1 VAVMSP
7 RTTFG
12 IVGGG
17 WRSHLLLRLADAA
30 PGRLNAAG
38 VVTRTADAGE
48 MVTARWGVPTY
59 RTIDE
64 LLKAEDVDY
73 VVAAVSWPAMPGVIR
88 DLVAAGMAV
97 LAETPPAPDLDRMRS
112 LWGDVAGSGLVQVAE
127 QYLLMPGH
135 AARHTVIQ
143 DGVIGQATSVEISST
158 HLYHAVSLIRGLL
171 GVGMDD
177 VVVNARDF
185 RAPLVDP
192 LTFDGWDLQ
201 AVPEPRTTT
210 IATLDFGDRMGLYNF
225 VENQWWNPLRTRRI
239 VVRGS
244 RGELVDNTVVRLVDP
259 TSPVESSLVYRR
271 TGVDMNLE
279 GSELVHVSFD
289 GRVVYRN
296 PWLGTRLSE
305 DDIAVA
311 SMLEAEGA
319 WVRGE
324 GPEPYPLAQACQD
337 HAIGLAIQES
347 ARTGAE
353 VHVAKNMLAWGAV
366 EGDEVRS
373 LPGPPMR
380 PTVR

>member
-1 VAVMSP
+1 MSP

-48 MVTARWGVPTY
+48 RVTARWGVPTY

-143 DGVIGQATSVEISST
+143 DGAIGQATSVEISST

-353 VHVAKNMLAWGAV
+353 VHVAKNVWAWGAV
-366 EGDEVRS
+366 DGDEVRS
-373 LPGPPMR
+373 LPGPRMR

>member
-1 VAVMSP
+1 MSP

-353 VHVAKNMLAWGAV
+353 VHVAKNVWAWGAV
-366 EGDEVRS
+366 DGDEVRS

>member
-1 VAVMSP
+1 MSP

-48 MVTARWGVPTY
+48 RVTARWGVPTY

-353 VHVAKNMLAWGAV
+353 VHVAKNVWAWGAV
-366 EGDEVRS
+366 DGDEVRS

>member
-1 VAVMSP
+1 MSP

-48 MVTARWGVPTY
+48 RVTARWGVPTY

-73 VVAAVSWPAMPGVIR
+73 VVAAISWPAMPGVIR

-97 LAETPPAPDLDRMRS
+97 LAETPPAPDLERMRS

-353 VHVAKNMLAWGAV
+353 VHVAKNVWAWGAV
-366 EGDEVRS
+366 DGDEVRS
-373 LPGPPMR
+373 LPVPPMR

>member
-1 VAVMSP
+1 MSP

-48 MVTARWGVPTY
+48 RVTARWGVPTY

-143 DGVIGQATSVEISST
+143 DGAIGQATSVEISST

-210 IATLDFGDRMGLYNF
+210 IAALDFGDRMGLYNF

-353 VHVAKNMLAWGAV
+353 VHVAKNVWAWGAV
-366 EGDEVRS
+366 DGDEVRS

>member
-48 MVTARWGVPTY
+48 RVTARWGVPTY

-97 LAETPPAPDLDRMRS
+97 LAETPPAPDLERMRS

-353 VHVAKNMLAWGAV
+353 VHVAKNVWA
-366 EGDEVRS
+366 
-373 LPGPPMR
+373 
-380 PTVR
+380 

>member
-1 VAVMSP
+1 MSP

-17 WRSHLLLRLADAA
+17 WRSRLLLRLADAA

-48 MVTARWGVPTY
+48 RVTARWGVPTY

-112 LWGDVAGSGLVQVAE
+112 LWGDVAVSGLVQVAE

-192 LTFDGWDLQ
+192 LSFDGWDLQ

-353 VHVAKNMLAWGAV
+353 VHVAKNVWAWGAV
-366 EGDEVRS
+366 DGDEVRS

>member
-1 VAVMSP
+1 MSP

-48 MVTARWGVPTY
+48 RVTARWGVPTY

-244 RGELVDNTVVRLVDP
+244 RGELVDNTIVRLVDP

-353 VHVAKNMLAWGAV
+353 VHVAKNVWAWGAV
-366 EGDEVRS
+366 DGDEVRS

>member
-1 VAVMSP
+1 MSP

-48 MVTARWGVPTY
+48 RVTAGWGVPTY

-353 VHVAKNMLAWGAV
+353 VHVAKNVWAWGAV
-366 EGDEVRS
+366 DGDEVRS

>member
-1 VAVMSP
+1 MSP

-192 LTFDGWDLQ
+192 LTFDRWDLQ
-201 AVPEPRTTT
+201 AVPESRTTT

-353 VHVAKNMLAWGAV
+353 VHVAKNVWAWGAV
-366 EGDEVRS
+366 DGDEVRS

>member
-1 VAVMSP
+1 MSP

-48 MVTARWGVPTY
+48 RVTAGWGVPTY

-97 LAETPPAPDLDRMRS
+97 LAETPPAPDVDRMRS

-158 HLYHAVSLIRGLL
+158 HLYHAVSLIRRLL

-353 VHVAKNMLAWGAV
+353 VHVAKNVWAWGAV
-366 EGDEVRS
+366 DGDEVRS

>member
-1 VAVMSP
+1 MSP

-48 MVTARWGVPTY
+48 RVTARWGVPTY

-112 LWGDVAGSGLVQVAE
+112 LWGDVAESGLVQVAE

-185 RAPLVDP
+185 RAPVVDP

-353 VHVAKNMLAWGAV
+353 VHVAKNVWAWGAV
-366 EGDEVRS
+366 DGDEVRS